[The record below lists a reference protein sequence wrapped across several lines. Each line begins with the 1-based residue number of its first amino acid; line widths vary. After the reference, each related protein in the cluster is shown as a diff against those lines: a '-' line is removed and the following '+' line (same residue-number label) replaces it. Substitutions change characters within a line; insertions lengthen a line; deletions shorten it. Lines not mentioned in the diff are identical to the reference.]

1 MITLHS
7 FCPLAFNTSYTL
19 SLLDFHWFC
28 HFKTHLIK
36 TLLVLLHVFF
46 ASFFCH
52 KTTLTMFLFSTP
64 SSFHPILP
72 YSRPSMSPTSPFI
85 TTSLSALPF
94 LTTTS
99 KLCGFNLSVISLIT
113 ISKHLDKICHIFLIE
128 IVQLVPRLLLSFLRT
143 LETSPARAHKCD
155 WIYKYRS
162 TCNSTF
168 KYNSNFNDNIQKP
181 GILVLF

>member
-1 MITLHS
+1 MIALCP
-7 FCPLAFNTSYTL
+7 FCPLALNISYTL

-36 TLLVLLHVFF
+36 TLLVLLHVLF

-64 SSFHPILP
+64 SSFYPILAH
-72 YSRPSMSPTSPFI
+72 SRSFTPLTTPFI
-85 TTSLSALPF
+85 TTSLSSPPF

-99 KLCGFNLSVISLIT
+99 KFCDFNLSVISLIT
-113 ISKHLDKICHIFLIE
+113 YPKYLDKIYYIFPIE
-128 IVQLVPRLLLSFLRT
+128 IVQLVPSLLFAFFRT
-143 LETSPARAHKCD
+143 LRTSPARAHKRD
-155 WIYKYRS
+155 WVYKYRS
-162 TCNSTF
+162 TCNFTF
-168 KYNSNFNDNIQKP
+168 KYNSDFNDNIQKP